1 MGLKNIYR
9 FKFGENWKNYVKKF
23 RIDDFSQSSQAL
35 AEMLKLDDLR
45 NKNK

>member
-1 MGLKNIYR
+1 MELKNIYR
-9 FKFGENWKNYVKKF
+9 FKFGKNWKNYVKNF
-23 RIDDFSQSSQAL
+23 RIDDLSQSSKAL